1 LGIRE
6 GGAGPH
12 PEVRTGNRGQEE
24 TAGRLKP
31 PKLPPEGVWGL
42 GSRPEMLLTSLVNVP
57 EGIFKFDA
65 ETVVSA
71 KVNESLAFVESWLEN
86 SSSIFNSI

>member
-31 PKLPPEGVWGL
+31 PKLPPEGVWGVYIHN
-42 GSRPEMLLTSLVNVP
+42 RQLLEKSSLLQHSFKPKIIVP
-57 EGIFKFDA
+57 PF
-65 ETVVSA
+65 
-71 KVNESLAFVESWLEN
+71 
-86 SSSIFNSI
+86 